1 MKLNINLD
9 TVAGDDSLCALIS
22 EYPALAEIVDR
33 TAKES
38 GVPVSHWLPFM
49 PNSDHA
55 NFAKHGIPALRL
67 VAGFDKPQSRVQHIL
82 SRQDLPEII
91 RESELRNALAV
102 TCAMAAVSL
111 EMSDVALSALTQGA
125 TCPRV

>member
-1 MKLNINLD
+1 
-9 TVAGDDSLCALIS
+9 
-22 EYPALAEIVDR
+22 
-33 TAKES
+33 
-38 GVPVSHWLPFM
+38 
-49 PNSDHA
+49 
-55 NFAKHGIPALRL
+55 
-67 VAGFDKPQSRVQHIL
+67 VQHIL

-111 EMSDVALSALTQGA
+111 RMSDAALSALTQGA